1 MKTDKELQNDV
12 MNELD
17 WEPRVDPAE
26 IGVAV
31 KDGIVTLSGHVDT
44 YPEKWAAEQAAGR
57 VSGVKAVVEEI
68 DVKLPGIY
76 ERTDQDIARAAA
88 NVLDWNSYVPRDRV
102 KVQVQ
107 GGWVTLSGEV
117 DWRYQREAAGDA
129 VRSLMGVKGL
139 ANDISVKPA
148 VSPVEVKTRIEAALE
163 RSAMIDASG
172 IKVTAKGSK
181 VTLKGTV
188 RSWTE
193 RNEAGRVAWSAPGVT
208 EVANE
213 ILVI

>member
-148 VSPVEVKTRIEAALE
+148 VSPVEVKTKIEAALE

>member
-1 MKTDKELQNDV
+1 MKSDKELQTDV

-44 YPEKWAAEQAAGR
+44 YPEKWAAERAAGR

-76 ERTDQDIARAAA
+76 ERSDQDIARAAA

-129 VRSLMGVKGL
+129 VRNLMGVRGL
-139 ANDISVKPA
+139 ANDISIKPA
-148 VSPVEVKTRIEAALE
+148 VSPVEVKTKIEAALE

-172 IKVTAKGSK
+172 IKVTTKGAK
-181 VTLKGTV
+181 VTLKGAV
-188 RSWTE
+188 RSWAE
-193 RNEAGRVAWSAPGVT
+193 RDEAGRVAWSAPGVN
-208 EVANE
+208 EVVNE

>member
-1 MKTDKELQNDV
+1 MKTDKELQMDV
-12 MNELD
+12 MTELD

-76 ERTDQDIARAAA
+76 ERSDQDIARAAA

-117 DWRYQREAAGDA
+117 DWRYQRDAAGDA
-129 VRSLMGVKGL
+129 VRNLMGVRGL

-148 VSPVEVKTRIEAALE
+148 VSTVEVKSKIEAALE

-188 RSWTE
+188 RSWAE
-193 RNEAGRVAWSAPGVT
+193 RDEAGRVAWSAPGVAD
-208 EVANE
+208 VVNE